1 MSFEIPVK
9 APEDSVKQ
17 ITLGLRKFVV
27 LFLSSDT
34 NGWVLMS
41 TANPSAIPDEPPF
54 PIINIVPS
62 LR

>member
-41 TANPSAIPDEPPF
+41 TANPSAIPD
-54 PIINIVPS
+54 
-62 LR
+62 